1 MPIEA
6 YVIVSAD
13 GMLADSRGV
22 MPDSLKFPADQIF
35 FENALDDVDLIV
47 HGRHSHEEQAR
58 SNERAR
64 LVMTR
69 STPTLAP
76 DITHPHTTLWNP
88 DGATFEDACKA
99 LGVSPLAKIAII
111 GGPHVYA
118 FFLDRYNTFWLSQAH
133 DVCLPNGLGV
143 MPGVPE
149 RSPQDILAAAGLHA
163 AETRVLDA
171 GQHVDV
177 TAWRRA

>member
-22 MPDSLKFPADQIF
+22 MPDSLKFHADQTF
-35 FENALDDVDLIV
+35 FENALDDADLIV

-58 SNERAR
+58 SNERTR

-69 STPTLAP
+69 STPALAP
-76 DITHPHTTLWNP
+76 DVTRPHTTLWNP
-88 DGATFEDACKA
+88 DGATFEEACKA
-99 LGVSPLAKIAII
+99 SGVSPSAKIAII

-118 FFLDRYNTFWLSQAH
+118 FFLDRYDTFWLSQAH
-133 DVCLPNGLGV
+133 DVRLPNGLGV
-143 MPGVPE
+143 LPGVPE
-149 RSPQDILAAAGLHA
+149 ISPQDILAAAGLHA

-177 TAWRRA
+177 TAWRR